1 MKNKL
6 TLIIF
11 LLLITS
17 FWGKQAISQIV
28 VGRAP
33 SDTSKNSFGLKEKQ
47 RLGIRPLSNS
57 FKPLPDNVK
66 REVEYDAVNKRY
78 IIRQLVGD
86 KLIAAPQYLTI
97 EQYQRLIGSEIKRE
111 NWRGLSNQEINDVR
125 RTGII
130 PSLSINSKAFEKIFG
145 GNTINIQPRGEAELT
160 FLGRINKNENP
171 LFNERQ
177 RVQGN
182 FDFNQRIQMDVIGN
196 IGTKLKVNMN
206 YNTEAQFDFENQI
219 KLDYTGGDDD
229 IIKKIE
235 AGNVSL
241 PLNTTLI
248 SGTQALFGVKT
259 QLQFGKLNVNTVF
272 TQQKSQSREI
282 QINNGAQQNEY
293 RISADNYEANKHYFL
308 AQYFRDNYNKALS
321 NPPTITT
328 GVIITKI
335 EVWVTNKAGNTQDSR
350 DILAFMDLGENK
362 PYNNTL
368 GGGTS
373 VLPSAFKNN
382 QFPKHSNNL
391 LDMLPAD
398 ARQTNSN
405 SVISFFQPTGGTDNY
420 AKLTYARKLTEREFT
435 FHPKLGY
442 MSLNNALNTDEVLAV
457 AYRYTFNGVEY
468 QVGEF
473 TTDVPFD
480 QASPKVLFA
489 KLLKNETTKVKLP
502 TWALMMKN
510 IYSIG
515 GYQISQQNFR
525 LDIFRIDEKTG
536 IERPVIT
543 EGEKL
548 DEFKKPLKDKLWIQ
562 VAGLD
567 RLNQQDEMKPDG
579 VFDFETENN
588 PFNSNSNQNS
598 SNTFGN
604 NSAFNN
610 TNSTN
615 NANGNTAYVLSN
627 TKNGYITID
636 PLNGRIIFPLVEPF
650 GRDLANQFLPTE
662 QAFID
667 KYTYTALYDST
678 KVVAQQL
685 FTKQNRYIIK
695 GSYQSDIASEFS
707 LNAINVPE
715 GSVRVFAGTIPLQEG
730 VDYTVDY
737 QGGRVKI
744 LNTGILISGQPIRI
758 STENNELFGLQQRSL
773 FGARLDYKVNN
784 KLNLGGT
791 IMNLSEKPL
800 TPKVNIGEE
809 PISNTIW
816 GMDVNYSAPSRFL
829 TKLVDKLPFLSTKAP
844 SSITF
849 SGEFAQLLPGHPNA
863 LNFGGKNGGV
873 SYLDDF
879 EATRSVID
887 LKSAVA
893 WQLSGTPQ
901 LFTESGLIN
910 DLAYGYNRARIAF
923 YNIDPTFYNRNAS
936 NLPSSLRSNRTELS
950 NHYVREIIEQEVF
963 PFKETSTGQSI
974 TLPTLDVAFYPTVR
988 GPYNYAPTGF
998 SSNGLLNNPKSR
1010 WGGLFRRIETNDFE
1024 ALNIE
1029 FIELW
1034 VMDPNLYKPNSA
1046 GGDLYFNIGNISEDI
1061 LKDGRKSLENG
1072 LPANGDPTKFDET
1085 NWGRVPKLQPVVQ
1098 AFDNDP
1104 AARRTQDVGLDGL
1117 SNNDERT
1124 KFASLVN
1131 QIKGQ
1136 LNPDAAAELE
1146 NDPSSDDYS
1155 YYRSNA
1161 LDQAGAGIL
1170 KRYQK
1175 YNGTEGNS
1183 KTPQQSQE
1191 DFGVENS
1198 ASTSLPDG
1206 EDINRDNNMT
1216 QSDEYFQYK
1225 VSMRPGDLMV
1235 GQNFVTDKVTSQVKL
1250 ANGQTQ
1256 PVTWY
1261 QIRIPLAQYQQKV
1274 GNIQD
1279 FKSIRFI
1286 RMFLTNYADTT
1297 VLRFGKIQL
1306 IRGEWRQYNANND
1319 PAQVIV
1325 DPVLMPIGSDNST
1338 IEVATVNI
1346 EENGKRTPIPYVVPP
1361 GIERERDFSNY
1372 RGDTRQNEQS
1382 LAVTIKNLRDGYG
1395 RAAFKTAINDF
1406 RSYKHLE
1413 MYIHLEA
1420 LGNNVLNN
1428 NDLSAFL
1435 RIGTDNQDNYYEY
1448 SQPLRVTNPGTSDP
1462 YAIWPDQ
1469 NKLDIELEIFQK
1481 AKIARNK
1488 AMLNGQP
1495 WPINIPY
1502 EFIENGKTIT
1512 IKGQPDMS
1520 KVRVYM
1526 LGVKNPLKNPANPG
1540 EDDGLDK
1547 NAQIWFNELRLT
1559 QFDERGGWAAT
1570 ARMNAQLA
1578 DFADVNISGSKST
1591 IGFGSLEKRVSERNR
1606 ADNVFFDISSSMELG
1621 KFLPKKT
1628 GVKIPMFISYSSQ
1641 ISTPQYDPR
1650 TPDIE
1655 LKTALDVATKAEKK
1669 EILNYA
1675 QDYTTRNSISF
1686 TNVRKERTDLDKK
1699 PQLWDV
1705 ENLNA
1710 SYAYTKFAHRD
1721 FINQNNIQQTYR
1733 ASLAYNYAGQSKS
1746 YEPLA
1751 KIIKSNTL
1759 ALLKEINFS
1768 LLPNSINFR
1777 IDLDRYYSEN
1787 SLRNNDPNNA
1797 IPINTTFNKN
1807 FLITRVY
1814 GISWNFT
1821 RSLTLD
1827 FDATNYSIIDEPEGR
1842 INGVKRDTL
1851 WQNLKRLGR
1860 TTDYSHN
1867 LNVTYNLPVNKIPGM
1882 DWLNVT
1888 TRYGTSFNW
1897 QTEPLSTL
1905 RNPLIDLGNTIQ
1917 NSRIIQINPNL
1928 NLASLYNKFG
1938 FVRKAGSGTA
1948 DKQSGAGF
1956 LVGLLTGVKNIVG
1969 AYTQTRGIFMPGYLP
1984 KTNYFGID
1992 DITGA
1997 PGLGF
2002 VFGSQRDIRSMA
2014 VNSGWLTQDTLQSQL
2029 YVNTLREDLSFT
2041 SLIEP
2046 IRDLTITLTANKNR
2060 TSNFSTNYRYDR
2072 DSRGFEDFSPYTTG
2086 DYSVSFIS
2094 LSTAFSEKSGSTV
2107 SKLFNQFMANRQI
2120 ISQRLGAQ
2128 NPNSNGVAGGY
2139 ADGYDKNAQDVV
2151 VSSFIAAYSG
2161 RSASSVGLNSL
2172 PSIPLPNWRLN
2183 YRGLTRISFLAERFN
2198 SIDVRHSYRSVYSVN
2213 SFNSLLRYQ
2222 ESNGSVI
2229 SREDVNG
2236 GNFLPKFQY
2245 SQVTIAEQ
2253 FAPLIGVDTRLKNN
2267 MTANFEYGR
2276 SRLLGLSL
2284 ANSQLAQ
2291 LTENNMVFGV
2301 GYRTN
2306 KFRFP
2311 FGLFKGLK
2319 TDNNMDFKLD
2329 IAVRDNKTVIY
2340 RADITEAEVSSG
2352 AKNITFRPSVD
2363 YVLNQR
2369 FNIRVFYDSN
2379 VTKPYTSQTFN
2390 TSFSNFGFS
2399 LRITLN

>member
-1 MKNKL
+1 MVGL
-6 TLIIF
+6 V
-11 LLLITS
+11 
-17 FWGKQAISQIV
+17 G
-28 VGRAP
+28 GRAFSQTTLP
-33 SDTSKNSFGLKEKQ
+33 RSGTDTTKNNFSIKEKQ
-47 RLGIRPLSNS
+47 RLGIRSLRNP
-57 FKPLPDNVK
+57 FYPLPENVT
-66 REVEYDAVNKRY
+66 REVEYDALNKRY
-78 IIRQLVGD
+78 VI
-86 KLIAAPQYLTI
+86 KNLIGNRMYAPPQYLTV
-97 EQYQRLIGSEIKRE
+97 EEYQRLVSSEIKRD
-111 NWRGLSNQEINDVR
+111 NWRALSDQEIADVR
-125 RTGII
+125 RTGVL
-130 PSLSINSKAFEKIFG
+130 PSLQINSKAFERIFG
-145 GNTINIQPRGEAELT
+145 GTTINIQPRGEAELT

-219 KLDYTGGDDD
+219 KLDYTGGEDD

-248 SGTQALFGVKT
+248 TGTQALFGVKT
-259 QLQFGKLNVNTVF
+259 QLQFGKLMVNTVF
-272 TQQKSQSREI
+272 TQQKSQSKEI

-321 NPPTITT
+321 NPPTITS

-335 EVWVTNKAGNTQDSR
+335 EVWITNKAGNTQDSR
-350 DILAFMDLGENK
+350 DVLGFIDLGENK
-362 PYNNTL
+362 PYNTAQVS
-368 GGGTS
+368 GVGYS
-373 VLPSAFKNN
+373 ALPSGFSNP
-382 QFPKHSNNL
+382 QFPRQSNNL
-391 LDMLPAD
+391 LEQLPAD
-398 ARQTNSN
+398 ARLTNSN
-405 SVISFFQPTGGTDNY
+405 AIISFFQANGGTDNF
-420 AKLTYARKLTEREFT
+420 AKLTYARKLADREFS

-442 MSLNNALNTDEVLAV
+442 ISLNNALNTDEVLAV
-457 AYRYTFNGVEY
+457 SYRYTYNGVEY

-473 TTDVPFD
+473 STDVPFD
-480 QASPKVLFA
+480 QSAPKLLFA
-489 KLLKNETTKVKLP
+489 KLLKNETTKVNLP
-502 TWALMMKN
+502 TWDLMMKN

-515 GYQISQQNFR
+515 GYQISSQNFKF
-525 LDIFRIDEKTG
+525 DIFRIDEKTG

-548 DEFKKPLKDKLWIQ
+548 DQFRKPLKDKLWIQ
-562 VAGLD
+562 VVGLD
-567 RLNQQDEMKPDG
+567 RLNQQDEAKPDG
-579 VFDFETENN
+579 IFDFEAENK
-588 PFNSNSNQNS
+588 PFGANTNSALSNS
-598 SNTFGN
+598 SN
-604 NSAFNN
+604 
-610 TNSTN
+610 
-615 NANGNTAYVLSN
+615 NGNLSN
-627 TKNGYITID
+627 TASNAIQPLTNMVNGYVTID
-636 PLNGRIIFPLVEPF
+636 PLNGRIILPLVEPF
-650 GRDLANQFLPTE
+650 GKDLADQFLATE
-662 QAFID
+662 QAFKD

-678 KVVAQQL
+678 KVIAQQL
-685 FTKQNRYIIK
+685 FQRQNRYVIK
-695 GSYQSDIASEFS
+695 GSYQSEISSEFS

-715 GSVRVFAGTIPLQEG
+715 GSVKVFAGTIPLQEG
-730 VDYTVDY
+730 TDFTVDY

-744 LNTGILISGQPIRI
+744 LNTGILASGQPVRI

-773 FGARLDYKVNN
+773 FGTRLDYKVNN

-791 IMNLSEKPL
+791 FMNLSEKPL

-816 GMDVNYSAPSRFL
+816 GMDLNYSSPSRFL
-829 TKLVDKLPFLSTKAP
+829 TKLVDKLPLISTKAP

-849 SGEFAQLLPGHPNA
+849 SGEFAQLLPGHPKA
-863 LNFGGKNGGV
+863 LNFAGKSGGV

-879 EATRSVID
+879 EASRSIID
-887 LKSAVA
+887 LKSAIS

-901 LFTESGLIN
+901 LFPESQDIDKLS
-910 DLAYGYNRARIAF
+910 YGFNRARIAF
-923 YNIDPTFYNRNAS
+923 YNIDPTFYNRS
-936 NLPSSLRSNRTELS
+936 STTLPASLRNNRNELS

-963 PFKETSTGQSI
+963 PFKEISTGQAI

-988 GPYNYAPTGF
+988 GPYNFTTTGF
-998 SSNGLLNNPKSR
+998 NAAGALNNPRSR
-1010 WGGLFRRIETNDFE
+1010 WGGLFRRIEANDFE

-1034 VMDPNLYKPNSA
+1034 LMDPNIYKPNSA
-1046 GGDLYFNIGNISEDI
+1046 GGDLYFNIGNLSEDI

-1072 LPANGDPTKFDET
+1072 LPADGDPSKFDET
-1085 NWGRVPKLQPVVQ
+1085 SWGRVPRLQPVVQ

-1104 AARRTQDVGLDGL
+1104 NARRIQDVGLDGL
-1117 SNNDERT
+1117 GNQDERS
-1124 KFASLVN
+1124 KFAALIS
-1131 QIKGQ
+1131 QIKAQ
-1136 LNPDAAAELE
+1136 LNPDAAAEFE

-1155 YYRSNA
+1155 YYRSRD
-1161 LDQAGAGIL
+1161 LDQANAGIL
-1170 KRYQK
+1170 RRYQR
-1175 YNGTEGNS
+1175 YNGPEGNS

-1206 EDINRDNNMT
+1206 EDVNRDNNMT

-1235 GQNFVTDKVTSQVKL
+1235 GQNFVTDKVISQVKL
-1250 ANGQTQ
+1250 ANGATQ

-1279 FKSIRFI
+1279 FKSIRFL
-1286 RMFLTNYADTT
+1286 RMFLTNFADTT

-1306 IRGEWRQYNANND
+1306 VRGEWRQYNASNESD
-1319 PAQVIV
+1319 KVIV
-1325 DPVLMPIGSDNST
+1325 DQSLVPVGADNST

-1372 RGDTRQNEQS
+1372 RGDTRQNEQALS
-1382 LAVTIKNLRDGYG
+1382 VTIKNLRDGYG

-1420 LGNNVLNN
+1420 FGNTALND
-1428 NDLSAFL
+1428 NDVNAFL

-1448 SQPLRVTNPGTSDP
+1448 TQPLKVTNPGTSDP

-1469 NKLDIELEIFQK
+1469 NKMDITLEIFQN
-1481 AKIARNK
+1481 AKLARNK
-1488 AMLNGQP
+1488 ALLNGQP
-1495 WPINIPY
+1495 WPVNIPFDY
-1502 EFIENGKTIT
+1502 IENGKVVT

-1526 LGVKNPLKNPANPG
+1526 MGLKNPLRNAANAG
-1540 EDDGLDK
+1540 RDDGLDK
-1547 NAQIWFNELRLT
+1547 NAVVWFNELRLT
-1559 QFDERGGWAAT
+1559 EFDERGGWAAT

-1578 DFADVNISGSKST
+1578 DFADLNVSGSKST

-1621 KFLPKKT
+1621 KFLPKKS
-1628 GVKIPMFISYSSQ
+1628 GVKVPMFVSYSSQ
-1641 ISTPQYDPR
+1641 VSTPQYDPR

-1655 LKTALDVATKAEKK
+1655 LKNALDAATKAEKK

-1686 TNVRKERTDLDKK
+1686 TNVRKERTDPDKK
-1699 PQLWDV
+1699 PQLWDI

-1733 ASLAYNYAGQSKS
+1733 ASLAYNYSGQSKN
-1746 YEPLA
+1746 YQPFN
-1751 KIIKSNTL
+1751 KIIKSNML
-1759 ALLKEINFS
+1759 ALLKEFNFS

-1787 SLRNNDPNNA
+1787 SLRNNDPNNS

-1807 FLITRVY
+1807 FLVTRVY
-1814 GISWNFT
+1814 GISWNLS

-1842 INGVKRDTL
+1842 LNGLKQDTL

-1867 LNVTYNLPVNKIPGM
+1867 VNLTYNVPINKIPGLE
-1882 DWLNVT
+1882 WVNVA
-1888 TRYGTSFNW
+1888 TRYGTNFNW

-1905 RNPLIDLGNTIQ
+1905 RDPTIDLGNTIQ
-1917 NSRIIQINPNL
+1917 NSRIVQINPNL
-1928 NLASLYNKFG
+1928 NFASLYNKFG
-1938 FVRKAGSGTA
+1938 FIRNAGKDG
-1948 DKQSGAGF
+1948 KGPGF
-1956 LVGLLTGVKNIVG
+1956 MIGLLTSVKNIVG
-1969 AYTQTRGIFMPGYLP
+1969 AYTQNKGTFLPGFLP
-1984 KTNYFGID
+1984 KSSYFGLD
-1992 DITGA
+1992 DVTGA

-2002 VFGSQRDIRSMA
+2002 VFGSQRDIRNMA
-2014 VNSGWLTQDTLQSQL
+2014 LNNGWITRDTLQSQL
-2029 YVNTLREDLSFT
+2029 YINTLREELSFT

-2046 IRDLTITLTANKNR
+2046 LRDLSITLTATKNR
-2060 TSNFSTNYRYDR
+2060 TLNYSTNFRYDQN
-2072 DSRGFEDFSPYTTG
+2072 SREFQNQSPYTQG
-2086 DYSVSFIS
+2086 DYSISFIS
-2094 LSTAFSEKSGSTV
+2094 LRTAFSEGSGNTV
-2107 SKLFNQFMANRQI
+2107 SKLYNQFMANRQI
-2120 ISQRLGAQ
+2120 VSQRLGGL
-2128 NPNSNGVAGGY
+2128 NPNSSGSTSGF
-2139 ADGYDKNAQDVV
+2139 ADGYDKSAQDVV
-2151 VSSFIAAYSG
+2151 VSSFLAAYSG
-2161 RSASSVGLNSL
+2161 KDASSSSLNSF
-2172 PSIPLPNWRLN
+2172 PKIPLPNWRLN
-2183 YRGLTRISFLAERFN
+2183 YRGLTRVPFLAERFT
-2198 SIDVRHSYRSVYSVN
+2198 SVELRHSYRSIYSVN
-2213 SFNSLLRYQ
+2213 GFNSLIRYN
-2222 ESNGSVI
+2222 ETDGHVS
-2229 SREDVNG
+2229 SRDVN
-2236 GNFLPKFQY
+2236 GNFLPVYQY
-2245 SQVTIAEQ
+2245 AQVTIAEQ
-2253 FAPLIGVDTRLKNN
+2253 FAPLIGIDTRLKNN
-2267 MTANFEYGR
+2267 LTANFELGR
-2276 SRLLGLSL
+2276 SRMLGLSL

-2291 LTENNMVFGV
+2291 LSENNMIFGL

-2319 TDNNMDFKLD
+2319 TENNMDFKLD

-2340 RADITEAEVSSG
+2340 RPDISEAEVSSG
-2352 AKNITFRPSVD
+2352 AKNITFRPSID

-2369 FNIRVFYDSN
+2369 FNIRLFYDSN
-2379 VTKPYTSQTFN
+2379 ITKPYTSQTFN

>member
-1 MKNKL
+1 MKNIL
-6 TLIIF
+6 ALILFLMIF
-11 LLLITS
+11 L
-17 FWGKQAISQIV
+17 GVNHAYAQV
-28 VGRAP
+28 VPKKNAVD
-33 SDTSKNSFGLKEKQ
+33 STKNSFGLKEKQ
-47 RLGIRPLSNS
+47 RLGIRSLNNP
-57 FKPLPDNVK
+57 FYPLPDNVK
-66 REVEYDAVNKRY
+66 REVTYDAQNKRY
-78 IIRQLVGD
+78 VIRQLIGD
-86 KLIAAPQYLTI
+86 RILGEPQYLTI
-97 EQYQRLIGSEIKRE
+97 EEYQRLVNSEIKRG
-111 NWRGLSNQEINDVR
+111 NWRVLSNEEIEDVR

-130 PSLSINSKAFEKIFG
+130 PSLKINSKSFERIFG
-145 GNTINIQPRGEAELT
+145 GTNIDIQPRGEAELT

-196 IGTKLKVNMN
+196 IGTKLKINMN
-206 YNTEAQFDFENQI
+206 YNTEAQFDFENQV
-219 KLDYTGGDDD
+219 KLDYTGGEDD

-248 SGTQALFGVKT
+248 NGTQALFGIKT

-282 QINNGAQQNEY
+282 QITNGAQQNEY
-293 RISADNYEANKHYFL
+293 RISGDNYEANKHYFL
-308 AQYFRDNYNKALS
+308 AQYFRDNYNKALI
-321 NPPTITT
+321 NPPTITS
-328 GVIITKI
+328 GVIVTKI
-335 EVWVTNKAGNTQDSR
+335 EVWITNKAGNTKDSR
-350 DILAFMDLGENK
+350 DVLGFIDLGENK
-362 PYNNTL
+362 PFNTGQLAGL
-368 GGGTS
+368 GYS
-373 VLPSAFKNN
+373 ALPSGFSNP
-382 QFPKHSNNL
+382 QFPRQSNNL
-391 LDMLPAD
+391 LELLPQD
-398 ARQTNSN
+398 ARETNSN
-405 SVISFFQPTGGTDNY
+405 SVISFFQANGGTDNF
-420 AKLTYARKLTEREFT
+420 AKLTYARKLEEREFT

-442 MSLNNALNTDEVLAV
+442 ISLNNALNTDEVLTV
-457 AYRYTFNGVEY
+457 AYRYTYNGVEY

-473 TTDVPFD
+473 STDVPFD
-480 QASPKVLFA
+480 QESPKVLFT
-489 KLLKNETTKVKLP
+489 KLLKNETTKTNLP
-502 TWALMMKN
+502 TWDLMMKN

-515 GYQISQQNFR
+515 GYQISQQNFK

-548 DEFKKPLKDKLWIQ
+548 DQFRRPLKDKPWIQ
-562 VAGLD
+562 VGGLD
-567 RLNQQDEMKPDG
+567 QLNQQDEQKPDG
-579 VFDFETENN
+579 IFDFETENN
-588 PFNSNSNQNS
+588 PFNANGNSNGAYNS
-598 SNTFGN
+598 FGNSGVNGNTSTNTTN
-604 NSAFNN
+604 NSAVMLTN
-610 TNSTN
+610 TR
-615 NANGNTAYVLSN
+615 
-627 TKNGYITID
+627 NGYITID
-636 PLNGRIIFPLVEPF
+636 PLNGRIIFPLIEPF
-650 GRDLANQFLPTE
+650 GKDLADQFLPTE
-662 QAFID
+662 QSFID

-678 KVVAQQL
+678 KVIAQQL

-695 GSYQSDIASEFS
+695 GSYQSEIASEFN
-707 LNAINVPE
+707 LNSMNVPE
-715 GSVRVFAGTIPLQEG
+715 GSVKVFAGTIPLQEG
-730 VDYTVDY
+730 TDYTVDT
-737 QGGRVKI
+737 QGGKVKI
-744 LNTGILISGQPIRI
+744 LNTALLVSGQPIRI
-758 STENNELFGLQQRSL
+758 TTENNELFGLQQRSL
-773 FGARLDYKVNN
+773 FGTRLDYRVNN

-791 IMNLSEKPL
+791 FMSLTEKPL

-816 GMDVNYSAPSRFL
+816 GLDLNYSSPSRFL
-829 TKLVDKLPFLSTKAP
+829 TKLVDKLPLLSTKAP
-844 SSITF
+844 STITF
-849 SGEFAQLLPGHPNA
+849 SGEFAQLLPGHPSA
-863 LNFGGKNGGV
+863 LNFGGKTGGV

-879 EATRSVID
+879 EASRSIID
-887 LKSAVA
+887 LKSAIA

-901 LFTESGLIN
+901 LFPEARNID
-910 DLAYGYNRARIAF
+910 DLSYGYNRARIAF
-923 YNIDPTFYNRNAS
+923 YNIDPTFYERNSAT
-936 NLPSSLRSNRTELS
+936 LPTSLRNNKTELS
-950 NHYVREIIEQEVF
+950 NHYVRQIIEQEVF
-963 PFKETSTGQSI
+963 PFKETSTGQAI
-974 TLPTLDVAFYPTVR
+974 MLPTLDVAFYPTVR
-988 GPYNYAPTGF
+988 GPYNFTPTGF
-998 SSNGLLNNPKSR
+998 TPNGLLTNPRSR
-1010 WGGLFRRIETNDFE
+1010 WGGLFRRIEANDFE

-1034 VMDPNLYKPNSA
+1034 VMDPNIYKPNSP
-1046 GGDLYFNIGNISEDI
+1046 GGDLYFNLGNISEDI

-1072 LPANGDPTKFDET
+1072 LPADGDPSKYDET
-1085 NWGRVPKLQPVVQ
+1085 SWGRVPKLQPVVQ

-1104 AARRTQDVGLDGL
+1104 NARRSQDIGLDGL
-1117 SNNDERT
+1117 SNADEKT
-1124 KFASLVN
+1124 KFATIIN
-1131 QIKGQ
+1131 QIKAQ
-1136 LNPDAAAELE
+1136 LNPDAAAELDK
-1146 NDPSSDDYS
+1146 DPSSDDYS
-1155 YYRSNA
+1155 YYRSRD
-1161 LDQAGAGIL
+1161 LDQANAGIL
-1170 KRYQK
+1170 KRYQR
-1175 YNGTEGNS
+1175 YNGPEGNS

-1191 DFGVENS
+1191 DFGVDNS

-1216 QSDEYFQYK
+1216 QSDEYFQYR

-1235 GQNFVTDKVTSQVKL
+1235 GQNFVTDKITSQVKL

-1279 FKSIRFI
+1279 FKSIRFV
-1286 RMFLTNYADTT
+1286 RMFMTNFADTT

-1306 IRGEWRQYNANND
+1306 VRGEWRQYNANND
-1319 PAQVIV
+1319 ATQVIA
-1325 DPVLMPIGSDNST
+1325 DQALQPASPDNST

-1382 LAVTIKNLRDGYG
+1382 LAVTIRNLRDGYG
-1395 RAAFKTAINDF
+1395 RAAFKTALNDF

-1413 MYIHLEA
+1413 MYIHVEA
-1420 LGNNVLNN
+1420 MGNTILND

-1435 RIGTDNQDNYYEY
+1435 RIGMDNQDNYYEY
-1448 SQPLRVTNPGTSDP
+1448 SQPLKVTNPGTSDP

-1469 NKLDIELEIFQK
+1469 NKLDIELELFQN
-1481 AKIARNK
+1481 AKLARNK
-1488 AMLNGQP
+1488 ALLNGLP
-1495 WPINIPY
+1495 WPINIPFDY
-1502 EFIENGKTIT
+1502 IENGRTIT
-1512 IKGQPDMS
+1512 VKGQPDMS

-1526 LGVKNPLKNPANPG
+1526 LGVKNPLRNSASPIG
-1540 EDDGLDK
+1540 DDGLDK
-1547 NAQIWFNELRLT
+1547 NAQVWFNELRLT
-1559 QFDERGGWAAT
+1559 EFDERGGWAAT

-1578 DFADVNISGSKST
+1578 DFADVNVSGSKST

-1606 ADNVFFDISSSMELG
+1606 ADNVFFDVSSSMELG
-1621 KFLPKKT
+1621 KFLPKKL
-1628 GVKIPMFISYSSQ
+1628 GVKIPMFVSYSSQ

-1655 LKTALDVATKAEKK
+1655 LKKALDVSTKAEKK
-1669 EILNYA
+1669 EILEYA

-1686 TNVRKERTDLDKK
+1686 TNVRKERTDLEKK
-1699 PQLWDV
+1699 PKLWDV

-1710 SYAYTKFAHRD
+1710 SYAYTKFSHRD

-1733 ASLAYNYAGQSKS
+1733 ASLAYNYAGQSKTIQPF
-1746 YEPLA
+1746 E

-1759 ALLKEINFS
+1759 ALLKDINFS

-1787 SLRNNDPNNA
+1787 SLRNNDPNNS

-1807 FLITRVY
+1807 FLVTRVY

-1827 FDATNYSIIDEPEGR
+1827 FDATNYSIIDEPDGR
-1842 INGVKRDTL
+1842 IEGLKRDTL

-1867 LNVTYNLPVNKIPGM
+1867 LNVTYNLPINKIPGL
-1882 DWLNVT
+1882 DWMNVA

-1917 NSRIIQINPNL
+1917 NSRVIQINPNL

-1938 FVRKAGSGTA
+1938 FVRKAGAEG
-1948 DKQSGAGF
+1948 DKQSGSGV
-1956 LVGLLTGVKNIVG
+1956 LVGLLTSVKNIVG
-1969 AYTQTRGIFMPGYLP
+1969 AFTQTKGIFLPGYLP

-1992 DITGA
+1992 NVSGA

-2014 VNSGWLTQDTLQSQL
+2014 VNNGWITADTLQSQL
-2029 YVNTLREDLSFT
+2029 YINTLREDLSFT
-2041 SLIEP
+2041 SLVEP
-2046 IRDLTITLTANKNR
+2046 IKDLTITLSANKNR
-2060 TSNFSTNYRYDR
+2060 TLNYSTNFRYDR
-2072 DSRGFEDFSPYTTG
+2072 DSRNFENLSPFTTG
-2086 DYSVSFIS
+2086 DYSVSFIT
-2094 LSTAFSEKSGSTV
+2094 LGTTFSEKSGSTV
-2107 SKLFNQFMANRQI
+2107 SKLFNQFMSNRQV
-2120 ISQRLGAQ
+2120 ISQRLGAG
-2128 NPNSNGVAGGY
+2128 NPNSAGSRGGF
-2139 ADGYDKNAQDVV
+2139 ADGYDKNSQDVV
-2151 VSSFIAAYSG
+2151 VSAFLAAYTG
-2161 RSASSVGLNSL
+2161 KDAGSVSLNSF
-2172 PSIPLPNWRLN
+2172 PKIPLPNWRVN
-2183 YRGLTRISFLAERFN
+2183 YRGLTRIGFLADRFT
-2198 SIDVRHSYRSVYSVN
+2198 SIDIRHSYRSVYSVN
-2213 SFNSLLRYQ
+2213 GFNSLVRYQ
-2222 ESNGSVI
+2222 ETNGYVS
-2229 SREDVNG
+2229 SKDVN
-2236 GNFLPKFQY
+2236 GNFLPTYQY

-2253 FAPLIGVDTRLKNN
+2253 FSPLIGIDTRFKNN
-2267 MTANFEYGR
+2267 LTANFEIGK

-2291 LTENNMVFGV
+2291 LSENNMVFGL

-2329 IAVRDNKTVIY
+2329 VAVRDNKTVIY
-2340 RADITEAEVSSG
+2340 RADISEAEVSSG
-2352 AKNITFRPSVD
+2352 AKNITLRPSVD
-2363 YVLNQR
+2363 YILNQR
-2369 FNIRVFYDSN
+2369 FNIRLFYDSN